1 VNNPGKCPA
10 SLAICGDNRA
20 RIRQLSLTCIR
31 PTRGAL
37 TIAMEQIKA
46 SAEASEKL
54 RVLIIDDE
62 KNIRT
67 TLSLCLE
74 QMGCEAKAVAS
85 VDGALAALRHE
96 PFDVVFLDL
105 RLGEANG
112 LEIIPKLLAESSEL
126 MIVMMTAFATID
138 SAVEA
143 IRRGASD
150 YLPKPFQ
157 PAQIRHV
164 IDQCIMRRDLKRQVS
179 ELESRLREAAPEVD
193 LESESPKV
201 RAVLEIAARASASD
215 APVLLRGESGT
226 GKTVLAR
233 TIHSLSPR
241 GKHPFTVVNCPTLSE
256 ELLTSELFG
265 HSRGAFTGAVRDQ
278 VGRVEAAEGGTLF
291 LDEIGDI
298 SPSLQAKL
306 LRFLEEKEFE
316 RLGENKTRRANV
328 RTITANNREIE
339 DQVRRG
345 LFREDLLYRLNVI
358 DLQLPPLRERP
369 EDILRLARRFLVFF
383 AKSARRQPQEL
394 SKAAEE
400 TLRSY
405 KWPGN
410 IRELRNAIERTAIL
424 WPPQII
430 EPEAFPAHI
439 SAQAKSAPP
448 QLGGDVPLEA
458 IEREHITRVMARTS
472 TLEEA
477 AAILGIDASTLWRKR
492 KKYEE

>member
-1 VNNPGKCPA
+1 MHRAALLC
-10 SLAICGDNRA
+10 SLASHSSPAQNYTEMDASQSR
-20 RIRQLSLTCIR
+20 SDLT
-31 PTRGAL
+31 G
-37 TIAMEQIKA
+37 
-46 SAEASEKL
+46 KL
-54 RVLIIDDE
+54 RVLIVDDE

-74 QMGCEAKAVAS
+74 QMDCYVKSVSS
-85 VDGALAALRHE
+85 VDGALATLRYE
-96 PFDVVFLDL
+96 SFDVAFLDL

-112 LEIIPKLLAESSEL
+112 LEIIPKLLAESAEL

-143 IRRGASD
+143 IKRGAAD

-164 IDQCIMRRDLKRQVS
+164 IDQCVKRRELKGQLT
-179 ELESRLREAAPEVD
+179 ELEGRLREAAPEVD
-193 LESESPKV
+193 LESNSPKV
-201 RAVLEIAARASASD
+201 RAVLEIAERASASD
-215 APVLLRGESGT
+215 VPMLLRGESGT

-241 GKHPFTVVNCPTLSE
+241 NKHPFIVVNCPALSE

-278 VGRVEAAEGGTLF
+278 PGRVEAAEGGTLF

-328 RTITANNREIE
+328 RTIAATNRDVE
-339 DQVRRG
+339 DHVRRG

-369 EDILRLARRFLVFF
+369 EDI
-383 AKSARRQPQEL
+383 
-394 SKAAEE
+394 
-400 TLRSY
+400 
-405 KWPGN
+405 
-410 IRELRNAIERTAIL
+410 RELRNAIERSAIL
-424 WPPQII
+424 WPAPVI

-439 SAQAKSAPP
+439 SARAKSTTA
-448 QLGGDVPLEA
+448 QLGGDFTLDT
-458 IEREHITRVMARTS
+458 IEREHITRVAARTS

-477 AAILGIDASTLWRKR
+477 
-492 KKYEE
+492 

>member
-1 VNNPGKCPA
+1 MDAGK
-10 SLAICGDNRA
+10 
-20 RIRQLSLTCIR
+20 LSPD
-31 PTRGAL
+31 PTG
-37 TIAMEQIKA
+37 
-46 SAEASEKL
+46 KL

-74 QMGCEAKAVAS
+74 QMDCYVKAVSS

-96 PFDVVFLDL
+96 SFDVAFLDL
-105 RLGEANG
+105 RLGEADG
-112 LEIIPKLLAESSEL
+112 LEIIPKLLAESAEL

-143 IRRGASD
+143 IKRGATD

-164 IDQCIMRRDLKRQVS
+164 IDQCIKRRDLRRQVT
-179 ELESRLREAAPEVD
+179 ELESRLREAAPEVELD
-193 LESESPKV
+193 SDSPKV
-201 RAVLEIAARASASD
+201 RAVLEIAERASASD

-241 GKHPFTVVNCPTLSE
+241 SKNPFTVVNCPALSE

-278 VGRVEAAEGGTLF
+278 AGRVEAAEGGTLF

-298 SPSLQAKL
+298 SPSLQSKL

-328 RTITANNREIE
+328 RTIAATNR
-339 DQVRRG
+339 DVDDHVRRG

-369 EDILRLARRFLVFF
+369 EDILRLARRFLAFF

-394 SKAAEE
+394 SKAAEDA
-400 TLRSY
+400 LVSY
-405 KWPGN
+405 AWPGN
-410 IRELRNAIERTAIL
+410 IRELRNAIERSAIL
-424 WPPQII
+424 WPAPVI

-439 SAQAKSAPP
+439 SAQAKSAAA
-448 QLGGDVPLEA
+448 QLGGDFTLDT
-458 IEREHITRVMARTS
+458 IEREHITRVAARTS

-492 KKYEE
+492 KKYET

>member
-1 VNNPGKCPA
+1 MDTSQPA
-10 SLAICGDNRA
+10 PD
-20 RIRQLSLTCIR
+20 LT
-31 PTRGAL
+31 G
-37 TIAMEQIKA
+37 
-46 SAEASEKL
+46 KL
-54 RVLIIDDE
+54 RVLIVDDE

-74 QMGCEAKAVAS
+74 QMDCYVKAVSS

-112 LEIIPKLLAESSEL
+112 LEIIPKLLAESTEL

-143 IRRGASD
+143 IKRGASD

-164 IDQCIMRRDLKRQVS
+164 IEKCIQQRDLKRQVS
-179 ELESRLREAAPEVD
+179 ELQNRLREAAPEID
-193 LESESPKV
+193 LESDSPKV
-201 RAVLEIAARASASD
+201 RAVLEIASRASASD

-241 GKHPFTVVNCPTLSE
+241 SKRPFVVVNCPTLSE

-265 HSRGAFTGAVRDQ
+265 HVRGAFTGAVRDQ
-278 VGRVEAAEGGTLF
+278 AGRVEAAEGGTLF
-291 LDEIGDI
+291 LDEIGEI
-298 SPSLQAKL
+298 SPPLQAKL
-306 LRFLEEKEFE
+306 LRFLEDKEFE
-316 RLGENKTRRANV
+316 RLGDNKTRRADV
-328 RTITANNREIE
+328 RMIAATNRILE
-339 DQVRRG
+339 DHVQKG

-358 DLQLPPLRERP
+358 DLQMPPLRERP
-369 EDILRLARRFLVFF
+369 EDILRLARRFLGFF
-383 AKSARRQPQEL
+383 AKSTRRQAPEL
-394 SKAAEE
+394 SPSAEAA
-400 TLRSY
+400 LLSY
-405 KWPGN
+405 GWPGN
-410 IRELRNAIERTAIL
+410 VRELRNAIERAVIL
-424 WPPQII
+424 WPARVI

-439 SAQAKSAPP
+439 TAHAKATAP
-448 QLGGDVPLEA
+448 QLGADFTLDE
-458 IEREHITRVMARTS
+458 IEREHITRVMARAS
-472 TLEEA
+472 TLDDA

-492 KKYEE
+492 KKYES